1 MRPSGL
7 LLGAPVLLLH
17 LLALQL
23 VPHPMLSPPEQPR
36 PAGPHTASRPL
47 QIRLAAT
54 PPQPS
59 ERPADRP
66 ADRPAEMPATA
77 TPPSTRPEAPPPRHA
92 APETAVAGLDL
103 PPRPVSAPD
112 TTLLEALAAQP
123 LSGLPLR
130 LALDIDASGRL
141 VGLEVLQIEPID
153 TVALPA
159 LQRMF
164 EATRFLPARRDGRDV
179 AARLEIELQLGPVP
193 AAGEDQGSAPGP
205 AAGAASS

>member
-23 VPHPMLSPPEQPR
+23 VPHPMPPPPEQPR
-36 PAGPHTASRPL
+36 PAGPHTASPPL
-47 QIRLAAT
+47 QIRLATT

-59 ERPADRP
+59 ERP

>member
-23 VPHPMLSPPEQPR
+23 VSHPMPPLPEQPR

-66 ADRPAEMPATA
+66 AETPAAA

>member
-23 VPHPMLSPPEQPR
+23 VPHPMPPPPEQPR

-47 QIRLAAT
+47 QIQLAAT

-66 ADRPAEMPATA
+66 AETPATA

-193 AAGEDQGSAPGP
+193 AAGEDQGSASGP

>member
-23 VPHPMLSPPEQPR
+23 APHPMPPPPEQPR

-66 ADRPAEMPATA
+66 AETPAAA

-193 AAGEDQGSAPGP
+193 ATGKDQGSAPGP

>member
-23 VPHPMLSPPEQPR
+23 VSHPMPPLPEQPR

-66 ADRPAEMPATA
+66 AETPATA

>member
-23 VPHPMLSPPEQPR
+23 VPHPMPPPPEQPR

-66 ADRPAEMPATA
+66 AETPATA

-179 AARLEIELQLGPVP
+179 AARLEIELQLRPVS

>member
-23 VPHPMLSPPEQPR
+23 VPHPMPPPPEQPR

-47 QIRLAAT
+47 QIRLAAA

-66 ADRPAEMPATA
+66 AETPATA

>member
-23 VPHPMLSPPEQPR
+23 VSHPMPPLPEQPR
-36 PAGPHTASRPL
+36 PAGPDTASRPL
-47 QIRLAAT
+47 QIQLAAT

-66 ADRPAEMPATA
+66 AETPATA